1 MAVEIKNELRAAAM
15 IAGEDAGGV
24 IQIFGMTF
32 ERTGPGVYVFTLDG
46 AGTEDPSQLSIYC
59 TPGINELAQPRGRFT
74 SPTMLE
80 VRSYTPE
87 GVPADCVVLFVEVH
101 RYPGVLGRVLPAA
114 PPIPMPMMAGGPIF
128 PANPLG
134 KVDVDW
140 TDIAAG
146 PTGTQT
152 QSLGLDLV
160 PPAGEFSIVQV
171 AGRMVGANVDE
182 IAAGDFAGTLA
193 FDDSPGNPSARF
205 LVGIGEFVGTLA
217 GPFSFSAWSVAPSGI
232 LSLTLANTGSGT
244 NFVRMALEVGQPI
257 VVPFAIAGP

>member
-1 MAVEIKNELRAAAM
+1 MAIEIKNELRAAA
-15 IAGEDAGGV
+15 IINGGDAGGV

-74 SPTMLE
+74 SSTVLE

-87 GVPADCVVLFVEVH
+87 GVAADCVVLFVEVH

-114 PPIPMPMMAGGPIF
+114 PPIPLPMMAGGPIF

-140 TDIAAG
+140 TNITG
-146 PTGTQT
+146 PGSQT

-160 PPAGEFSIVQV
+160 PPNGEYSIVQV

-193 FDDSPGNPSARF
+193 FDDSPGNPSGRF

-217 GPFSFSAWSVAPSGI
+217 GPFSFSAWSVAANGI

-257 VVPFAIAGP
+257 VVPFAIAAP